1 MAMLSNLMKRLFH
14 LAWPSSTATVGR
26 SCLFTQGPPWS
37 ERDRGRAVVTG
48 RNSMITASSQFP
60 FLQSDGQELS
70 LKKHSKYYDQVQG
83 QLYITGRRVCKFVVY
98 TLVDVF
104 VQEVKLDLEFCLHS
118 LLLKLDSFYHTYYRK
133 YIAES
138 LY

>member
-1 MAMLSNLMKRLFH
+1 
-14 LAWPSSTATVGR
+14 
-26 SCLFTQGPPWS
+26 
-37 ERDRGRAVVTG
+37 
-48 RNSMITASSQFP
+48 MITASSQFP